1 MELIMFQGCIVAL
14 VTPMNSDGSVDVRN
28 FRNLLDFH
36 VDNKTDGIVI
46 LGTTGECPTIDF
58 DEHTFLVKEAV
69 SHISGKIPIIA
80 GTGANSTKEAIY
92 LTQSAKEVGADAC
105 LLVTPYYNKPN
116 QNGLFEHYKAIN
128 DAVDIPQILYNVPS
142 RTGCDLKNETV
153 ISLSQLSNIIG
164 IKDATGELERI
175 NFLKNKVEENF
186 IFISGDDL
194 SFLEYM
200 KRGGQG
206 VISVTANI
214 TPDLMHTICSHI
226 LKEDVEK
233 AENINEKLRSLHKAM
248 FIDSNPIPVKWL
260 LNHLGLIKQGIRL
273 PLVELDKKYH
283 SVMIEAYEAIK

>member
-14 VTPMNSDGSVDVRN
+14 VTPMNSDGSVDIGN

-69 SHISGKIPIIA
+69 SHISGKIPVIA

-116 QNGLFEHYKAIN
+116 QKGLFEHYKAIN

-153 ISLSQLSNIIG
+153 ISLSQLPNIIG
-164 IKDATGELERI
+164 IKDATGELDRI
-175 NFLKNKVEENF
+175 NYLKNKVEENF
-186 IFISGDDL
+186 VFISGDDI

-206 VISVTANI
+206 VISVTANV
-214 TPDLMHTICSHI
+214 TPALMHTICSHI
-226 LKEDVEK
+226 LKKDIKK
-233 AENINEKLRSLHKAM
+233 AENINEKLQSLHKAM

-283 SVMIEAYEAIK
+283 SVLIEAYEAIK

>member
-1 MELIMFQGCIVAL
+1 MFQGSIVAL

-69 SHISGKIPIIA
+69 SHISGKIPVIA

-116 QNGLFEHYKAIN
+116 QKGLFEHYKAIN

-153 ISLSQLSNIIG
+153 ISLSQLPNIIG

-175 NFLKNKVEENF
+175 NYLKNKVEENF
-186 IFISGDDL
+186 VFISGDDI

-206 VISVTANI
+206 VISVTANV
-214 TPDLMHTICSHI
+214 TPALMHTICSHI
-226 LKEDVEK
+226 LKKDIEK
-233 AENINEKLRSLHKAM
+233 AENINEKLQSLHKAM

-283 SVMIEAYEAIK
+283 SVLIEAYEAIK

>member
-1 MELIMFQGCIVAL
+1 MFQGSIVAL

-69 SHISGKIPIIA
+69 SHISGKIPVIA

-116 QNGLFEHYKAIN
+116 QKGLFEHYKAIN
-128 DAVDIPQILYNVPS
+128 DAVDVPQILYNVPS

-175 NFLKNKVEENF
+175 NYLKNKVEENF
-186 IFISGDDL
+186 VFISGDDI

-206 VISVTANI
+206 VISVTANV
-214 TPDLMHTICSHI
+214 TPALMHTICSHI
-226 LKEDVEK
+226 LKKDIEK
-233 AENINEKLRSLHKAM
+233 AENINEKLQSLHKAM

-273 PLVELDKKYH
+273 PLVELDKKYN
-283 SVMIEAYEAIK
+283 SVLIEAYEAIK